1 MDDNGTTKVLPKQTQ
16 PPPPNSIFPIDVDY
30 DIQRFL
36 EDGSKSEEPK
46 IEGAQREEK
55 APLAEET
62 PPPGAQKAEKMIEG
76 MVRRLNDQCNRYE
89 GGYFIVLY
97 WQQLTVY
104 DGDSKECEILH

>member
-1 MDDNGTTKVLPKQTQ
+1 MEDNGATKALPKQTQ
-16 PPPPNSIFPIDVDY
+16 PPPPNSIFPMDVDS

-36 EDGSKSEEPK
+36 DDASQSEEPK

-55 APLAEET
+55 ATLVEEK

-89 GGYFIVLY
+89 GGYFIVLHQ
-97 WQQLTVY
+97 QQLTVY